1 MQKAIMGGL
10 ALLWLGGNCVA
21 QSAGSN
27 ATTVAPVTSTDSKKA
42 VHTKTRKTTETA
54 TASGKTGVI
63 TNEKPTTSKIAFQS
77 RPSGARIALSNGRS
91 CVTPCSFIVGYNE
104 KFTGVATKIGYARQ
118 ELDVSPSVT
127 PGGKAYIVGM
137 AVGAGII
144 GLAVGAA
151 SAPRAYGPEPI
162 VVEMVPTTA
171 SGAGMPMQKAS
182 YTDRI
187 PR

>member
-1 MQKAIMGGL
+1 MQKVIMGGL

-27 ATTVAPVTSTDSKKA
+27 TTTVAPVTSTDSKKA
-42 VHTKTRKTTETA
+42 AHTKKADKTA
-54 TASGKTGVI
+54 PDKTGVI
-63 TNEKPTTSKIAFQS
+63 TNEKPTTSRIAFQS
-77 RPSGARIALSNGRS
+77 RPNGARITLSNGHS
-91 CVTPCSFIVGYNE
+91 CVAPCSFIVGYNE
-104 KFTGVATKIGYARQ
+104 KFTGTATKVGYAKQ

-162 VVEMVPTTA
+162 VVEMIPTTA
-171 SGAGMPMQKAS
+171 SGARMPVQKAS